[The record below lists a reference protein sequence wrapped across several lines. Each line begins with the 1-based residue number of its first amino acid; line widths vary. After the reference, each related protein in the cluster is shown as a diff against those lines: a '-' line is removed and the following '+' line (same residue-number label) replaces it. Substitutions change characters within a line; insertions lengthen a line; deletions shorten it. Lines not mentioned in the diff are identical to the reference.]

1 MSPAFV
7 NRFDV
12 IVLEEQLSR
21 LSDEDLK
28 QLINILFQNSV
39 EKITENKEEYNDII
53 RDYEDDFAQYF
64 QNNIAEKNTNEDEFD
79 NSINNKP

>member
-79 NSINNKP
+79 NPINNKP